1 MLNLV
6 TKFSNFLKY
15 VISLIRITRRQYYW
29 ITLVAC
35 FFIAAIIVTGASVRV
50 TGSGLGC
57 TTWPKCTA
65 ESFTPT
71 KAQSNHGMIEWAN
84 RLFTGAVSLSV
95 MIAVLGSLML
105 KIRSKKLTWLSIGLV
120 FGIVAQII
128 LGGITVLVKLHPLAV
143 GAHMLVSLLILAN
156 AVVLCYCSK
165 QDGEVSLKKL
175 FQPSANFLLYIVTNL
190 IVVAGIVVT
199 AAGPHAGSKD
209 TVRLDAS
216 IETVARIHSGLAW
229 VFTILML
236 VLFFKYKNRTWQ
248 LKSLF
253 AVTLCQIA
261 WGYTQYFNGVPA
273 WMVIVHV
280 FLAAMLYMFSC
291 LNWTRSLGPS
301 LAGSDN

>member
-1 MLNLV
+1 L
-6 TKFSNFLKY
+6 
-15 VISLIRITRRQYYW
+15 R
-29 ITLVAC
+29 
-35 FFIAAIIVTGASVRV
+35 VRV

-105 KIRSKKLTWLSIGLV
+105 KKLSKKLTWLSIGLV
-120 FGIVAQII
+120 FGIIAQIV

-156 AVVLCYCSK
+156 AVVLCYCAK

-175 FQPSANFLLYIVTNL
+175 FQPTANFLLYIVTNL
-190 IVVAGIVVT
+190 IVLAGIVVT

-216 IETVARIHSGLAW
+216 IETVVRIHSGLAW
-229 VFTILML
+229 VFTILIL
-236 VLFFKYKNRTWQ
+236 VLFFKYKNRSWQ

-253 AVTLCQIA
+253 VVTLCQIA
-261 WGYTQYFNGVPA
+261 WGYSQYFNGVPA
-273 WMVIVHV
+273 WMVIIHV
-280 FLAAMLYMFSC
+280 FLAALLYTFSC